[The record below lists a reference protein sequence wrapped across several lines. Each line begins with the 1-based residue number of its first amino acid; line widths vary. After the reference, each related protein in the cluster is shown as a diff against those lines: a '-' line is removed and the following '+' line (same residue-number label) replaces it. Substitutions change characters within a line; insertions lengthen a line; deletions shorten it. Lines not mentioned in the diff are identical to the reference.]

1 MVECE
6 RGWRAS
12 YAYSREIFVPVPV
25 RRSRLIPI
33 AGLRRPARRPEKI
46 ADALADYGVPVDLV
60 ECASIDELA
69 EIASRP
75 ALDTEAA

>member
-12 YAYSREIFVPVPV
+12 YAYPREIFVPVPV

-33 AGLRRPARRPEKI
+33 RGLRRPARRPEKV
-46 ADALADYGVPVDLV
+46 AEAPVNYGVPFYLV

-75 ALDTEAA
+75 AIGTEAA

>member
-1 MVECE
+1 VVECE

-33 AGLRRPARRPEKI
+33 RGLRRSARRPEKI
-46 ADALADYGVPVDLV
+46 ADALVNYGVPFYLV

-75 ALDTEAA
+75 AIGTEAA